1 MTNIPASPAPAVRH
15 NVSARRYEAEVN
27 GLLAVAEYEWGEG
40 GVQVFTHTLVPE
52 ALRGRGLAEAL
63 VRTALDEAQAA
74 GRKVVP
80 ACSYVAK
87 FIERHRQYAPLL
99 A

>member
-1 MTNIPASPAPAVRH
+1 MSDSFPVRH
-15 NVSARRYEAEVN
+15 NVAARRYEIEID
-27 GLLAVAEYEWGEG
+27 GHLAVAEYEMQDGK
-40 GVQVFTHTLVPE
+40 QVFTHTLVPE

-63 VRTALDEAQAA
+63 VRRALNDAQAA
-74 GRKVVP
+74 GRKIVP

-87 FIERHRQYAPLL
+87 FIERHDEYASLQ